1 MSEELQNNVQEQTV
15 SSSSK
20 NQLRRFKFMTNI
32 LVRAQDKEIYIKLLK
47 KVTKDALAPTNRIIA
62 SGLVVLS
69 TLVVALWLMFSDLDR
84 FVYVAI
90 PSAMLII
97 GSVWIAYY
105 LTISSRKKSMLSSVM
120 TLMLMRLS
128 ERIRLRS
135 TRHGELS
142 SLGIKSFKKG
152 YILFDDGDY
161 GVCYAFAGQ
170 LGKSTLPEVANLIHQ
185 IKHDYLVSRSDTS
198 HEMTIT
204 SVKKLNVDKQIEY
217 YKEIYNVN
225 LGDDNVNV
233 WNRYMSQMIKEEVE
247 EKIAKN
253 EVSIYQY
260 LILREPDAKSLKKS
274 QDILRLAVDN
284 GMFASLRLID
294 SAKELIDSIGAVTL
308 ISRKGAEYYVQK
320 EKEER
325 STEKFK
331 RN

>member
-1 MSEELQNNVQEQTV
+1 MNEEIQNNIQDQSV
-15 SSSSK
+15 SSLSK
-20 NQLRRFKFMTNI
+20 NHLRRFKFMTNI
-32 LVRAQDKEIYIKLLK
+32 LVRAQDKEIYIILLK
-47 KVTKDALAPTNRIIA
+47 KVTKDAMASTNRIII
-62 SGLVVLS
+62 SGIVVL
-69 TLVVALWLMFSDLDR
+69 TALVISLWLMFSDLDR

-90 PSAMLII
+90 PGIMLVI
-97 GSVWIAYY
+97 GAVWIAYY
-105 LTISSRKKSMLSSVM
+105 ITISSRKKSMLSSVM
-120 TLMLMRLS
+120 TLMLMKIS

-135 TRHGELS
+135 SRYGELS

-152 YILFDDGDY
+152 YILFEDGDY
-161 GVCYAFAGQ
+161 GACYAFSGQ

-204 SVKKLNVDKQIEY
+204 SVKRLNVDKQIEY
-217 YKEIYNVN
+217 YKEIYNAN
-225 LGDDNVNV
+225 DGDDNVSV

-260 LILREPDAKSLKKS
+260 LILRESNPKDLKKS
-274 QDILRLAVDN
+274 QDILRLAADN
-284 GMFASLRLID
+284 GLFASIRLID
-294 SAKELIDSIGAVTL
+294 STRELVDSIGAITL

-325 STEKFK
+325 SAEKFK